1 MIAMPKMDGQLALD
15 FVLELLRRDKHI
27 HNLSNYLD
35 SRDRIFDGKYR
46 EVGKN
51 AIVEAWTNLFLDGWI
66 GPDPSQSSDSL
77 THGWLRLTSY
87 GKSQL
92 ESIGEDYYPIF
103 LDPGSTI
110 QALKS
115 TIPNIDIIALKYFE
129 ESLWAIKK
137 HLYLSAIV
145 TMGCASER
153 SILLLIEATLDYYND
168 QELREQFNKSD
179 KIKPK
184 FELFKKI
191 IEKRRLKRELAEIF
205 RSDVIKSDD
214 LKRQFIDFDNTLD
227 QMFQIYRTN
236 RNDAG
241 HPSGIEFDQ
250 DITRAEAAMFRKYC
264 RIIYNLI
271 SYLNEATSLR
281 EKAV

>member
-110 QALKS
+110 VFNITYLTYHTETWES
-115 TIPNIDIIALKYFE
+115 T
-129 ESLWAIKK
+129 
-137 HLYLSAIV
+137 
-145 TMGCASER
+145 
-153 SILLLIEATLDYYND
+153 
-168 QELREQFNKSD
+168 
-179 KIKPK
+179 
-184 FELFKKI
+184 
-191 IEKRRLKRELAEIF
+191 
-205 RSDVIKSDD
+205 
-214 LKRQFIDFDNTLD
+214 
-227 QMFQIYRTN
+227 
-236 RNDAG
+236 
-241 HPSGIEFDQ
+241 
-250 DITRAEAAMFRKYC
+250 
-264 RIIYNLI
+264 
-271 SYLNEATSLR
+271 
-281 EKAV
+281 

>member
-1 MIAMPKMDGQLALD
+1 MPKMDGQLALD

-179 KIKPK
+179 KIK
-184 FELFKKI
+184 L
-191 IEKRRLKRELAEIF
+191 
-205 RSDVIKSDD
+205 
-214 LKRQFIDFDNTLD
+214 
-227 QMFQIYRTN
+227 
-236 RNDAG
+236 
-241 HPSGIEFDQ
+241 
-250 DITRAEAAMFRKYC
+250 RA
-264 RIIYNLI
+264 
-271 SYLNEATSLR
+271 ATPP
-281 EKAV
+281 